1 MFENPVLLLIAGL
14 LLLLTGGEFLVRG
27 GVSLAANFKISTLV
41 VGVTVVSLGTSAPE
55 LVVSAEAALSGHPD
69 IAMGNV
75 LGSNIANIGLV
86 LGLTIL
92 ITPVFTDT
100 GKLLFNMLVMLAVTI
115 LLYALIA
122 DRFYR
127 DPRDSYSY
135 SCWWHLYGIQY
146 AGRESASGTEWVMY
160 PKKGT
165 HSSYRF

>member
-122 DRFYR
+122 DRLLSRPEGFILVFLLVAFVW
-127 DPRDSYSY
+127 YS
-135 SCWWHLYGIQY
+135 I
-146 AGRESASGTEWVMY
+146 RRVMY